1 MGIYQSKDNEAQ
13 KRSNVK
19 LQAQSIT
26 GFDGSAIKWH
36 TWKKKTRAAIGT
48 AGLLKILDDEEY
60 ANRNSADNETVFHL
74 LQVATS
80 DGNAAHLV
88 DKYEDTSDGRMAY
101 QELIK
106 WYEGDELTTETA
118 EDIRSK
124 IDKTLLTS
132 STSASEYINN
142 FLQYTKLLDNLG
154 ESYTTSK
161 TISMFLDQIKDPDY
175 GSTKESCI
183 EDKLTLDQCIERVR
197 SKERRLGRL
206 KTNSRRGINI
216 RRDQLEDHGT
226 NVIDGNRGIEAKH
239 YKNEKGFYS
248 IPREIWRKLSP
259 QDQQFIKK
267 MNGELRRKRERET
280 PNSNLQNA
288 TSNRSITPHRNP
300 SDNIPNKKP
309 RTLALIDNGTMER
322 DEFIDDGDESPK
334 IEGET
339 AITTRRDLIRF
350 KIDE

>member
-1 MGIYQSKDNEAQ
+1 MGIYQSRDNEAL

-26 GFDGSAIKWH
+26 PFDGSAIKWH

-48 AGLLKILDDEEY
+48 AGLLKIFDDEDY

-88 DKYEDTSDGRMAY
+88 DKYEESSDGRMAY

-124 IDKTLLTS
+124 LDKTMLTS

-142 FLQYTKLLDNLG
+142 FLQYTKLLDDLG
-154 ESYTTSK
+154 EAYTSSK
-161 TISMFLDQIKDPDY
+161 TISNFLNQIKDPDY
-175 GSTKESCI
+175 SATKESCI
-183 EDKLTLDQCIERVR
+183 EDKLNLDQCIERIR
-197 SKERRLGRL
+197 SKERRLGRS
-206 KTNSRRGINI
+206 KTDNRRGINI
-216 RRDQLEDHGT
+216 RRDQLEGYGPKTINDT
-226 NVIDGNRGIEAKH
+226 RDLSIEE

-248 IPREIWRKLSP
+248 IPREIWKKLSHD
-259 QDQQFIKK
+259 DQRLIKK
-267 MNGELRRKRERET
+267 INGELRRKRERDSPRYVSDLDKGRSFT
-280 PNSNLQNA
+280 QRRNS
-288 TSNRSITPHRNP
+288 SEYSM
-300 SDNIPNKKP
+300 NKKP
-309 RTLALIDNGTMER
+309 RTMDITEEIIT
-322 DEFIDDGDESPK
+322 DENSKIPEKENQTEETESN
-334 IEGET
+334 
-339 AITTRRDLIRF
+339 ITTRRDVLRF
-350 KIDE
+350 SINE

>member
-1 MGIYQSKDNEAQ
+1 MGIYQSKDNEAL

-48 AGLLKILDDEEY
+48 AGLLKILDDEDY
-60 ANRNSADNETVFHL
+60 ANRNSVDNETIFHL

-88 DKYEDTSDGRMAY
+88 DKYEETSDGRMAY
-101 QELIK
+101 QEMLR

-142 FLQYTKLLDNLG
+142 FLQYTKLLDDLG
-154 ESYTTSK
+154 EAYTPSK
-161 TISMFLDQIKDPDY
+161 TISIFLDQIRDPDY
-175 GSTKESCI
+175 SNTKESCI
-183 EDKLTLDQCIERVR
+183 EDKLSLDQCIERIR
-197 SKERRLGRL
+197 SKERRIGRS
-206 KTNSRRGINI
+206 KINNRRGISV
-216 RRDQLEDHGT
+216 RRDQLKENGA
-226 NVIDGNRGIEAKH
+226 IDNNGNRELDIGD

-248 IPREIWRKLSP
+248 IPREIWRKLSLE
-259 QDQQFIKK
+259 DQQMIKK
-267 MNGELRRKRERET
+267 INGELRRKRERES
-280 PNSNLQNA
+280 PRYSEGDKAFKSVNARRNA
-288 TSNRSITPHRNP
+288 TDDSS
-300 SDNIPNKKP
+300 NKKP
-309 RTLALIDNGTMER
+309 RTLEIR
-322 DEFIDDGDESPK
+322 DRVTEDKEKPQEEIFREEES
-334 IEGET
+334 EG

-350 KIDE
+350 RMSE